1 MMRLVIIALVWV
13 IAFFKSDW
21 RKWRDYH
28 ATILFIIA
36 ADFLVSLI
44 TYKHTLWDLSS
55 ELGGHVVNDFLM
67 AVLFFPPAILL
78 YFTYYP
84 ERKGI
89 FKKSLY
95 LMFWVLLF
103 TCIEGLEYVLD
114 NINYDNNWGIPE
126 SFAFNIALLI
136 ALTVHPKRP
145 FFAYFLYFIYILLL
159 ITICDIPVSEFK

>member
-1 MMRLVIIALVWV
+1 MMRLVFIALVWV

-21 RKWRDYH
+21 RRWRDYQ

-36 ADFLVSLI
+36 ADFLVCLI

-55 ELGGHVVNDFLM
+55 ELGGHVVNDFLL
-67 AVLFFPPAILL
+67 AVLFFPPSILL
-78 YFTYYP
+78 YFTYFP

-89 FKKSLY
+89 FQKSFY

-103 TCIEGLEYVLD
+103 TCIEVIEYFLD
-114 NINYDNNWGIPE
+114 NIKYDNNWGFLA
-126 SFAFNIALLI
+126 SFAFNIALFI
-136 ALTVHPKRP
+136 ALTVHQKWP

-159 ITICDIPVSEFK
+159 ITICDIPFSEIK

>member
-1 MMRLVIIALVWV
+1 MMRLAIILFMLV

-21 RKWRDYH
+21 KNWRDYH

-44 TYKHTLWDLSS
+44 TYKHTLWDLTS
-55 ELGGHVVNDFLM
+55 ELGGHVVNDFLL
-67 AVLFFPPAILL
+67 AVLFFPPSILL

-89 FKKSLY
+89 FQKSLY
-95 LMFWVLLF
+95 LLFWAVFF
-103 TCIEGLEYVLD
+103 TGVEVLEYFLD
-114 NINYDNNWGIPE
+114 NINYDNSWGVLE
-126 SFAFNIALLI
+126 SFAFNIALFI

-145 FFAYFLYFIYILLL
+145 FLAYFLYFIYIILL
-159 ITICDIPVSEFK
+159 ITICGIPVSEFK

>member
-1 MMRLVIIALVWV
+1 MMRLVFIALVWV

-21 RKWRDYH
+21 RRWRDYQ

-55 ELGGHVVNDFLM
+55 ELGGHVVNDFLL
-67 AVLFFPPAILL
+67 AVLFFPPSILL
-78 YFTYYP
+78 YFTYFP

-89 FKKSLY
+89 FQKSFY

-103 TCIEGLEYVLD
+103 TCIEVIEYFLD
-114 NINYDNNWGIPE
+114 NIKYDNNWGFLA
-126 SFAFNIALLI
+126 SLTFNIALFI
-136 ALTVHPKRP
+136 ALTVHQKWP
-145 FFAYFLYFIYILLL
+145 FFAYFLYLIYILLL
-159 ITICDIPVSEFK
+159 ITICDIPFSEIK